1 MPLCS
6 PAGADGRHHDS
17 EMCLR
22 GGSEEGLTWSSAW
35 CTCAAAAAT
44 WSSRSASSI
53 SPVLLWMQ
61 RAASSSS
68 LSCPSSPY
76 TVPAARYTCRDSV
89 VLSPEDWGW
98 PGSSRGH
105 QSARDQRKLGSV
117 LGEGEMGSPPYRC
130 SSPLGEGR
138 KPLTSPLSSERRESW
153 FRKWNSNLS
162 ASSVNYES
170 VQGLTSGNIKWK

>member
-117 LGEGEMGSPPYRC
+117 VGEGEMGSPPYRC

-138 KPLTSPLSSERRESW
+138 KPLTSPLSSEG
-153 FRKWNSNLS
+153 KL
-162 ASSVNYES
+162 V
-170 VQGLTSGNIKWK
+170 